1 MSKYKGEKQTNY
13 GFNIVAIPG
22 EQLVLKLT
30 YNEEIYPQKIID
42 NIEMHLKKVTEQVV
56 INEDKKLNE
65 IDIIPEKER
74 NALLYRFNDTKTNY
88 PMDKTIHQL
97 FEEQVEKTPNHIAVE
112 FEGTKITY
120 QELNE
125 RSNQV
130 ARWLRDKG
138 ITANTIV
145 GIMVERFLR

>member
-1 MSKYKGEKQTNY
+1 
-13 GFNIVAIPG
+13 
-22 EQLVLKLT
+22 
-30 YNEEIYPQKIID
+30 
-42 NIEMHLKKVTEQVV
+42 MHLKKVTEQVV

-74 NALLYRFNDTKTNY
+74 NALLYGFNDTKTNY
-88 PMDKTIHQL
+88 PKDKTIHQL

-112 FEGTKITY
+112 FEGTKMTY

-125 RSNQV
+125 KSNQV

-145 GIMVERFLR
+145 ELWLRDPLRINWNNGYLKIRFSLFADRS